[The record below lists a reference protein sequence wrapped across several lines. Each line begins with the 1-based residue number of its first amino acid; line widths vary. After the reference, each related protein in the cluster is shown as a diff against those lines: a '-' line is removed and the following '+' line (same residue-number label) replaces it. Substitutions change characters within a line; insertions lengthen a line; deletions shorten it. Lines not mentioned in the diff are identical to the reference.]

1 MNLTFNSF
9 KNQKSF
15 IFYFW
20 NFSFRH
26 SRFRQKAVTAESG
39 FPKNG
44 TFTSW
49 VRKQISPTE
58 RKRLSNAGTDSK
70 FFFFSKIRR
79 KNNFSSNFFL
89 LKIIFFKQISK
100 IPLNLFDRAFDSGS
114 TVSSNS
120 NLVLKSSSLQ
130 RSSNPIWP

>member
-9 KNQKSF
+9 KNQKSL

-70 FFFFSKIRR
+70 FFFFLKIRR
-79 KNNFSSNFFL
+79 KNNFSSIFFCWKLFFQTNFKDSANPLWSSFWSRQHSEL
-89 LKIIFFKQISK
+89 EFKLSFEKQLIAKII
-100 IPLNLFDRAFDSGS
+100 
-114 TVSSNS
+114 
-120 NLVLKSSSLQ
+120 
-130 RSSNPIWP
+130 